1 MSDAIEFSPGRD
13 EQDEHDHQLIRAAIR
28 TLSTHLSQRKLERL
42 LGLSQGY
49 LSRIASGAGTA
60 SRPLMMLLCLLAARP
75 KERLAELTQLFFGE
89 PPKPRSH
96 SESERAIPEADA

>member
-1 MSDAIEFSPGRD
+1 MSDASEFSPCRD
-13 EQDEHDHQLIRAAIR
+13 EQDDGDHQLIRAAIR

-60 SRPLMMLLCLLAARP
+60 SRPLMTLLCLLAARP
-75 KERLAELTQLFFGE
+75 KERLAELTRFFGE

>member
-1 MSDAIEFSPGRD
+1 MSDASEFSPCRD
-13 EQDEHDHQLIRAAIR
+13 GHDERDHQLIRAAIR
-28 TLSTHLSQRKLERL
+28 TLSRHLSQRKLERL

-49 LSRIASGAGTA
+49 LSRIASGAGKA

-75 KERLAELTQLFFGE
+75 KERLAELTQFFGE